1 MSIITSILGEGV
13 GKLFDGVKG
22 IIGQFKLSPEEKI
35 KADLELARLQAQ
47 SEIILEQS
55 FQSEMEAKKSIIVA
69 ELNQGDTFTKR
80 MRPMM
85 GYFGMA
91 VIFYNYCIIPTIQY
105 IRATAPAPFNLP
117 DFFWISWGGIM
128 ATYSIGRTMEK
139 RGISNGFTKIVTGK

>member
-69 ELNQGDTFTKR
+69 ELNQGDTFTNR
-80 MRPMM
+80 MSR
-85 GYFGMA
+85 
-91 VIFYNYCIIPTIQY
+91 
-105 IRATAPAPFNLP
+105 
-117 DFFWISWGGIM
+117 
-128 ATYSIGRTMEK
+128 
-139 RGISNGFTKIVTGK
+139 